1 MKPFNKLTDSEKY
14 KLEKVGLLWELYPNE
29 YAREVL
35 SKEKETTR
43 EILGLMIEEPD
54 NPEMVRFIDE
64 VENGDYSL
72 AQFTSDVQKIADAW
86 DKQRQDKRITQ
97 AFDELFK

>member
-1 MKPFNKLTDSEKY
+1 MKPFHKLTDSEKY
-14 KLEKVGLLWELYPNE
+14 KLEKTGLLWELYPE
-29 YAREVL
+29 ASLYKTAPD
-35 SKEKETTR
+35 SEKDYVKVV
-43 EILGLMIEEPD
+43 IEMPD